1 MNFIKHFLII
11 FIIFDFLSSKPFLNI
26 SFSDLPKQSQDFVN
40 KHFKSLNIVSVTK
53 DRDNFVI
60 RFNDGVKL
68 EFIINGDF
76 SEASIP
82 NDVYSKEVNGLSVDL
97 LPTQV
102 ATAINRDFISK
113 YPYMKIYSI
122 DKDRRGYEVELKGVT
137 MEVDVKYDENG
148 NIIDKKYDSE
158 DD

>member
-1 MNFIKHFLII
+1 MNFIKYFFII
-11 FIIFDFLSSKPFLNI
+11 FVIFDFLFSEPFLNI
-26 SFSDLPKQSQDFVN
+26 SFNDLPKQSRDFIN
-40 KHFKSLNIVSVTK
+40 KHFESSNIVSVIK

-82 NDVYSKEVNGLSVDL
+82 NDVYSKEANGLSIDL

-102 ATAINRDFISK
+102 ATALNRDFISK

-137 MEVDVKYDENG
+137 MEVDVKYDEYG
-148 NIIDKKYDSE
+148 NIIDSEYDN
-158 DD
+158 

>member
-11 FIIFDFLSSKPFLNI
+11 FIIFDFLSSKSFLNI
-26 SFSDLPKQSQDFVN
+26 SFSDLPKQSRDFIN
-40 KHFKSLNIVSVTK
+40 KHFESSNIVSVIK

-97 LPTQV
+97 LPMPI
-102 ATAINRDFISK
+102 AKALSRDFISK

-122 DKDRRGYEVELKGVT
+122 DRDEKGYEIDLRDVN
-137 MEVDVKYDENG
+137 MEVEVQYDEYG
-148 NIIDKKYDSE
+148 NIINKKYDSE